1 MQKSALAKSRCGSRH
16 IVLSGLR
23 HSDGQPSQRRAT
35 VRFAGLAPFLH
46 RLCHMNA
53 TDLRPHL
60 LAFASHPQLPETQ
73 ALAGTIALAPRRRG
87 PWRAPL
93 AGLGA
98 HELDGLLLTYFPAAA
113 PLRPLLHI
121 WREQA
126 EAEKRTGM
134 DEFDDLVA
142 LLLAHQTTD
151 APDSRWLAH
160 AIATASMADNHL
172 WQDLGLPSR
181 VELNAL
187 MTTRFTSLKLKNVGD
202 MKWKKFFY
210 RQLCEQAEVLI
221 CKSPSCANCCDY
233 SICFGPE
240 T

>member
-1 MQKSALAKSRCGSRH
+1 
-16 IVLSGLR
+16 
-23 HSDGQPSQRRAT
+23 
-35 VRFAGLAPFLH
+35 
-46 RLCHMNA
+46 MNA

-60 LAFASHPQLPETQ
+60 LAYASYPDLPETL
-73 ALAGTIALAPRRRG
+73 ALAGTIALAPHRRG
-87 PWRAPL
+87 PWRAPV
-93 AGLGA
+93 AGLTA
-98 HELDGLLLTYFPAAA
+98 RDLDAVLVSYFPGAA

-126 EAEKRTGM
+126 EAEARHDM
-134 DEFDDLVA
+134 DEFDDLVG

-160 AIATASMADNHL
+160 AVATASMADNHL

-187 MTTRFTSLKLKNVGD
+187 MQTRFTALKRKNTGD

-233 SICFGPE
+233 SLCFGPE

>member
-1 MQKSALAKSRCGSRH
+1 
-16 IVLSGLR
+16 
-23 HSDGQPSQRRAT
+23 
-35 VRFAGLAPFLH
+35 
-46 RLCHMNA
+46 MNA

-60 LAFASHPQLPETQ
+60 LAFARHPHLAETQ

-87 PWRAPL
+87 VWRAPV
-93 AGLGA
+93 AGLRA
-98 HELDGLLLTYFPAAA
+98 NELDVLLLDYFPAAA

-121 WREQA
+121 WHEQA
-126 EAEKRTGM
+126 DAAPRDNS
-134 DEFDDLVA
+134 DEFDELVA

-160 AIATASMADNHL
+160 AVATASMADNHL

-181 VELNAL
+181 VELNTL
-187 MTTRFTSLKLKNVGD
+187 MQTRFTALKRKNSGD

-210 RQLCEQAEVLI
+210 RQLCEQAEVPI
-221 CKSPSCANCCDY
+221 CKSPSCAECCDY
-233 SICFGPE
+233 SVCFGPE

>member
-1 MQKSALAKSRCGSRH
+1 
-16 IVLSGLR
+16 
-23 HSDGQPSQRRAT
+23 
-35 VRFAGLAPFLH
+35 
-46 RLCHMNA
+46 MNA

-60 LAFASHPQLPETQ
+60 LAFARRPLLPETQ

-87 PWRAPL
+87 VWRAPV
-93 AGLGA
+93 AGLRA
-98 HELDGLLLTYFPAAA
+98 NELDVLLLDYFPAAA

-121 WREQA
+121 WRK
-126 EAEKRTGM
+126 EADAAPRDNS
-134 DEFDDLVA
+134 DEFDELVA

-160 AIATASMADNHL
+160 AVATASMADNHL

-181 VELNAL
+181 VELNTL
-187 MTTRFTSLKLKNVGD
+187 MQTRFTALKRKNSGD

-210 RQLCEQAEVLI
+210 RQLCEQAEVPI
-221 CKSPSCANCCDY
+221 CKSPSCAECCDY
-233 SICFGPE
+233 SVCFGPE

>member
-1 MQKSALAKSRCGSRH
+1 
-16 IVLSGLR
+16 
-23 HSDGQPSQRRAT
+23 
-35 VRFAGLAPFLH
+35 
-46 RLCHMNA
+46 MNA

-60 LAFASHPQLPETQ
+60 LAFASRPDLPETQ
-73 ALAGTIALAPRRRG
+73 ALAGTIALAPQRRG

-98 HELDGLLLTYFPAAA
+98 HDLDAVLITCFPGAA

-126 EAEKRTGM
+126 EAEVRPAM
-134 DEFDDLVA
+134 DEFEDLVA

-160 AIATASMADNHL
+160 AVATASMADNHL

-181 VELNAL
+181 VELNTL
-187 MTTRFTSLKLKNVGD
+187 MQTRFTALKSKNAGD

-221 CKSPSCANCCDY
+221 CKSPSCAQCCDY
-233 SICFGPE
+233 PVCFGPE
-240 T
+240 SP

>member
-1 MQKSALAKSRCGSRH
+1 
-16 IVLSGLR
+16 
-23 HSDGQPSQRRAT
+23 
-35 VRFAGLAPFLH
+35 
-46 RLCHMNA
+46 MNA

-60 LAFASHPQLPETQ
+60 LAFASHPHLPETQ

-87 PWRAPL
+87 PWRAPV

-98 HELDGLLLTYFPAAA
+98 NDLDGLLVTYFPAAA

-121 WREQA
+121 WREDA
-126 EAEKRTGM
+126 EAEARPEM
-134 DEFDDLVA
+134 DEFDDLVE
-142 LLLAHQTTD
+142 LLLAHRTTD

-160 AIATASMADNHL
+160 AIATASMADQHL

-187 MTTRFTSLKLKNVGD
+187 MATRFTTLKLKNVGD

-221 CKSPSCANCCDY
+221 CKSPSCAACSDY
-233 SICFGPE
+233 PVCFGPE

>member
-1 MQKSALAKSRCGSRH
+1 
-16 IVLSGLR
+16 
-23 HSDGQPSQRRAT
+23 
-35 VRFAGLAPFLH
+35 
-46 RLCHMNA
+46 MNA

-60 LAFASHPQLPETQ
+60 LAFARHPQRPETQ

-87 PWRAPL
+87 AWRAPV
-93 AGLGA
+93 AGLCA
-98 HELDGLLLTYFPAAA
+98 NELDLLLLDYFPAAA

-121 WREQA
+121 WREEA
-126 EAEKRTGM
+126 EAEARQGV
-134 DEFDDLVA
+134 DEFDDLLN
-142 LLLAHQTTD
+142 LLLSHQTTT

-172 WQDLGLPSR
+172 WQDLGLPGR
-181 VELNAL
+181 VELNTL
-187 MTTRFTSLKLKNVGD
+187 MQTRFTAFKDKNSGD

-210 RQLCEQAEVLI
+210 RQLCEAAGVLI

-233 SICFGPE
+233 SHCFGAE

>member
-1 MQKSALAKSRCGSRH
+1 
-16 IVLSGLR
+16 
-23 HSDGQPSQRRAT
+23 
-35 VRFAGLAPFLH
+35 
-46 RLCHMNA
+46 MNA

-60 LAFASHPQLPETQ
+60 LAYASYPDLPETL
-73 ALAGTIALAPRRRG
+73 ALAGTIALAPQRRG
-87 PWRAPL
+87 PWRAPV
-93 AGLGA
+93 AGLTA
-98 HELDGLLLTYFPAAA
+98 RELDAVLVTYFPGVA

-126 EAEKRTGM
+126 AAEARPAM
-134 DEFDDLVA
+134 DEFDELVA
-142 LLLAHQTTD
+142 LLLAHQTSD

-160 AIATASMADNHL
+160 ASATASMADNHL

-181 VELNAL
+181 VELTTL
-187 MTTRFTSLKLKNVGD
+187 MATRFTALKQKNAGD

-233 SICFGPE
+233 SLCFGPE

>member
-1 MQKSALAKSRCGSRH
+1 
-16 IVLSGLR
+16 
-23 HSDGQPSQRRAT
+23 
-35 VRFAGLAPFLH
+35 
-46 RLCHMNA
+46 MNA

-60 LAFASHPQLPETQ
+60 LAYASYPDLPETQ
-73 ALAGTIALAPRRRG
+73 ALAGTIALAPQRRG
-87 PWRAPL
+87 PWRAPV
-93 AGLGA
+93 AGLTA
-98 HELDGLLLTYFPAAA
+98 RELDAVLVTYFPGVA

-126 EAEKRTGM
+126 EAEPRPAM
-134 DEFDDLVA
+134 DEFDELVA
-142 LLLAHQTTD
+142 LLLAHRTSD
-151 APDSRWLAH
+151 APDTRWLAH

-172 WQDLGLPSR
+172 WQDLGLSSR

-187 MTTRFTSLKLKNVGD
+187 MQTRFAALKAKNAGD

-233 SICFGPE
+233 SACFGPE

>member
-1 MQKSALAKSRCGSRH
+1 
-16 IVLSGLR
+16 
-23 HSDGQPSQRRAT
+23 
-35 VRFAGLAPFLH
+35 
-46 RLCHMNA
+46 MNA

-60 LAFASHPQLPETQ
+60 LAFAARPDLPETQ
-73 ALAGTIALAPRRRG
+73 ALAGTIALAPHRRG

-93 AGLGA
+93 AGLDA
-98 HELDGLLLTYFPAAA
+98 RELDAVLLTYFPAAA

-121 WREQA
+121 WREDA
-126 EAEKRTGM
+126 EAEARGAL

-142 LLLAHQTTD
+142 LLLAHQTID

-187 MTTRFTSLKLKNVGD
+187 MQTRFTALKTKNAGD

-210 RQLCEQAEVLI
+210 RQLCEAAEVLI
-221 CKSPSCANCCDY
+221 CKSPSCAICCDY
-233 SICFGPE
+233 PVCFGPE

>member
-1 MQKSALAKSRCGSRH
+1 
-16 IVLSGLR
+16 
-23 HSDGQPSQRRAT
+23 
-35 VRFAGLAPFLH
+35 
-46 RLCHMNA
+46 MNA

-60 LAFASHPQLPETQ
+60 LAFASHPHLPETL

-87 PWRAPL
+87 PWRAPV

-98 HELDGLLLTYFPAAA
+98 RDLDAVLLSYFPAAA

-121 WREQA
+121 WREEA
-126 EAEKRTGM
+126 EAEARGAM

-142 LLLAHQTTD
+142 LLLAHQTND

-187 MTTRFTSLKLKNVGD
+187 MATRFTTLKLKNAGD

-221 CKSPSCANCCDY
+221 CKSPSCAACCDY
-233 SICFGPE
+233 PVCFGPE

>member
-1 MQKSALAKSRCGSRH
+1 
-16 IVLSGLR
+16 
-23 HSDGQPSQRRAT
+23 
-35 VRFAGLAPFLH
+35 
-46 RLCHMNA
+46 MNA

-60 LAFASHPQLPETQ
+60 LTFARHPHLPETQ
-73 ALAGTIALAPRRRG
+73 ALAGTIALAPQRRG
-87 PWRAPL
+87 AWRAPV
-93 AGLGA
+93 AGLA
-98 HELDGLLLTYFPAAA
+98 ANELDILLLDYFPAAA

-121 WREQA
+121 WRE
-126 EAEKRTGM
+126 EAEFAPRAGV

-142 LLLAHQTTD
+142 LLLANQTTP

-160 AIATASMADNHL
+160 AVATACMADNHL

-181 VELNAL
+181 VELNTL
-187 MTTRFTSLKLKNVGD
+187 MATRFTALKVKNVGD

-221 CKSPSCANCCDY
+221 CKSPSCAECCDY
-233 SICFGPE
+233 SSCFGTE